1 MHEQKKDKKDKSK
14 SIVIPVILTF
24 LLLLIVIGATYAVF
38 IYSKEGN
45 KNNVI
50 STGTLT
56 FTFEETSNGISL
68 TNALPISDSVGKTL
82 SKDEKNN
89 GYFDFN
95 VSCRILGTDVIK
107 YDIYATSVDENNTL
121 PEEYVKI
128 YLTDGNTDLALEGY
142 DGEVPTYDK
151 LKDSTSALNA
161 KQLYYGT
168 FSSTGNKSFRLRMWV
183 AENYSLPSSEKQF
196 KVKVNVNAV
205 N

>member
-1 MHEQKKDKKDKSK
+1 MYKQNQEKNNKNK
-14 SIVIPVILTF
+14 SIVISILLTF
-24 LLLLIVIGATYAVF
+24 LLLLVVITTTYAVF
-38 IYSKEGN
+38 IYSKEGV
-45 KNNVI
+45 KKNVI

-68 TNALPISDSVGKTL
+68 TNALPISDSIGKTL
-82 SKDEKNN
+82 SKDENNN

-121 PEEYVKI
+121 ADEYVKI
-128 YLTDGNTDLALEGY
+128 YLTDGNTDNPLEGY
-142 DGEVPTYDK
+142 EGEVPTYDK
-151 LKDSTSALNA
+151 LKDSTSSLNA

-168 FSSTGNKSFRLRMWV
+168 FSATGNKSFRLRMWV
-183 AENYSLPSSEKQF
+183 ADDYSVPSSEKQF
-196 KVKVNVNAV
+196 KIKINVNAV

>member
-1 MHEQKKDKKDKSK
+1 MYKQNQEKNKKNKSV
-14 SIVIPVILTF
+14 VIPIILTF
-24 LLLLIVIGATYAVF
+24 LLLLVVITTTYAVF
-38 IYSKEGN
+38 IYSKEGVK
-45 KNNVI
+45 KNVV

-68 TNALPISDSVGKTL
+68 TNALPISDSIGKTL
-82 SKDEKNN
+82 TKDENNN

-128 YLTDGNTDLALEGY
+128 YLTDGNTDNPLEGY
-142 DGEVPTYDK
+142 EGEVPTYDK
-151 LKDSTSALNA
+151 LKGSTSSLNA

-168 FSSTGNKSFRLRMWV
+168 FSATGNKSFRLRIWV
-183 AENYSLPSSEKQF
+183 ADNYSVPSSEKQF
-196 KVKVNVNAV
+196 KIKINVNAV